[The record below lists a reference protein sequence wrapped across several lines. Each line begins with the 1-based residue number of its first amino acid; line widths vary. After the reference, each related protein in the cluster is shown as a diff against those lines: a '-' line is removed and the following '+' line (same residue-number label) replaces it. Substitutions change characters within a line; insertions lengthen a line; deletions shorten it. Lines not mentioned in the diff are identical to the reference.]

1 MTQLHEPIHRVIQ
14 FIAVAVYRMFPRAV
28 PLLLGMACFAASPLI
43 ATAQASAGSKGGTLL
58 IYGDSLSA
66 SYGIDVQRG
75 WPALLSQWIATNNP
89 RLRVV
94 NRSLSGETTHG
105 GLQRMKR
112 ALIQENPSHV
122 ILALGAN
129 DGLRGL
135 SLTQTEE
142 NLRQMIRLA
151 KSHGAR
157 VLLVGIALPP
167 NYGED
172 FTRRFAAIYPRLSR
186 ELAVPL
192 VPFMLEGF
200 ATDLSY
206 FQADRIHPN
215 ELAQPL
221 ILETILSGLTPM
233 LRGAP

>member
-1 MTQLHEPIHRVIQ
+1 
-14 FIAVAVYRMFPRAV
+14 
-28 PLLLGMACFAASPLI
+28 
-43 ATAQASAGSKGGTLL
+43 
-58 IYGDSLSA
+58 
-66 SYGIDVQRG
+66 
-75 WPALLSQWIATNNP
+75 
-89 RLRVV
+89 
-94 NRSLSGETTHG
+94 
-105 GLQRMKR
+105 MKR

-135 SLTQTEE
+135 SLSQTEE

-172 FTRRFAAIYPRLSR
+172 FTKRFAAIYPRLAR

-215 ELAQPL
+215 ERAQPV
-221 ILETILSGLTPM
+221 ILETILAGLAPM
-233 LRGAP
+233 LRGTP

>member
-1 MTQLHEPIHRVIQ
+1 MTQTLGPTQPVIRS
-14 FIAVAVYRMFPRAV
+14 IADAVYRMFRRA
-28 PLLLGMACFAASPLI
+28 LLLVIGMACFAASPPI
-43 ATAQASAGSKGGTLL
+43 ATAQASAGSKGTLL

-75 WPALLSQWIATNNP
+75 WPTLLTQWLTTNGP

-112 ALIQENPSHV
+112 ALIQENPSIV

-215 ELAQPL
+215 ERAQPL
-221 ILETILSGLTPM
+221 ILETILGGLVPM
-233 LRGAP
+233 LRATP

>member
-1 MTQLHEPIHRVIQ
+1 MPQTNDPTHRVIQ
-14 FIAVAVYRMFPRAV
+14 FSADAVYRMFHHALF
-28 PLLLGMACFAASPLI
+28 LLIGIACFNI
-43 ATAQASAGSKGGTLL
+43 APPTETAQASSGSKGTLL

-75 WPALLSQWIATNNP
+75 WPTLLSQWLATNGP

-135 SLTQTEE
+135 SLSQTEE

-172 FTRRFAAIYPRLSR
+172 FTKRFAAIYPRLAR

-215 ELAQPL
+215 ERAQPL
-221 ILETILSGLTPM
+221 ILETILAGLAPM